1 MRSAARLSLNLVEI
15 LAAVFLTILLGR
27 GFQARSLPDL
37 EPWHRA
43 DLGDVRAGELP
54 ESATLADYLRRE
66 DAVFRA
72 LRERVLDAVPPADRT
87 PANRYTAGGPL
98 DPTRLGSADG
108 NRTFEL
114 VPESIAGGALLIHGL
129 TDAPYS
135 VRPLAETLRRL
146 GYYALAPRMP
156 GHGTAP
162 SGLATA
168 EWRDW
173 MSVVRL
179 AARHVRSK
187 TGAGRPF
194 LLVGYSNGGALAL
207 KYAQDVLEG
216 SGLPR
221 PDRIVLL
228 SPMIGLTPLA
238 GFARLASLLHAIPY
252 FEKNAWLDVLP
263 EYNPY
268 KYSSFPTNAALET
281 WRLTKELNSQTARLA
296 ADGRLAGLA
305 PILTFQSL
313 VDATVLTSAIV
324 HRLYDRLPA
333 NGSEL
338 VLFDVNRVSALAPFL
353 AKPEQKLLLDLRT
366 RTDLRYRLTAISNA
380 RLDTREVAAWSA
392 GPGPARVSV
401 TPLGLAWPADVFSL
415 SHVAIP
421 FPESDDLYGRLEGPP
436 PTFGIRLGR
445 IGPRGER
452 AVLTVPIDQWMRLSW
467 NPFFPY
473 LEERVAA
480 WAAISSSGR

>member
-1 MRSAARLSLNLVEI
+1 
-15 LAAVFLTILLGR
+15 
-27 GFQARSLPDL
+27 
-37 EPWHRA
+37 
-43 DLGDVRAGELP
+43 
-54 ESATLADYLRRE
+54 
-66 DAVFRA
+66 
-72 LRERVLDAVPPADRT
+72 
-87 PANRYTAGGPL
+87 
-98 DPTRLGSADG
+98 
-108 NRTFEL
+108 
-114 VPESIAGGALLIHGL
+114 
-129 TDAPYS
+129 
-135 VRPLAETLRRL
+135 
-146 GYYALAPRMP
+146 MP

-168 EWRDW
+168 GWRDW

-179 AARHVRSK
+179 AARHVRSR
-187 TGAGRPF
+187 TGEGKPF

-228 SPMIGLTPLA
+228 SPMIGVTPFA
-238 GFARLASLLHAIPY
+238 GFARIASLLHAIPF
-252 FEKNAWLDVLP
+252 FEKNGWLDVLP

-268 KYSSFPTNAALET
+268 KYSSFPANAALQT
-281 WRLTKELNSQTARLA
+281 WKLTRALNAQTEALA
-296 ADGRLAGLA
+296 ADGRLEGLA

-313 VDATVLTSAIV
+313 VDSTVLTEAIV
-324 HRLYDRLPA
+324 RRLYDRLPA

-353 AKPEQKLLLDLRT
+353 ERPEQKLLLDLRA
-366 RTDLRYRLTAISNA
+366 RADLRYRLTAISNA
-380 RLDTREVAAWSA
+380 RRDTREVAAWSA

-401 TPLGLAWPADVFSL
+401 TPLGLAWPPEVFSL

-421 FPESDDLYGRLEGPP
+421 FPESDDLYGRLEDPP

-445 IGPRGER
+445 VGPRGER
-452 AVLTVPIDQWMRLSW
+452 AVLTVPFDQWMRLSW

-480 WAAISSSGR
+480 WAATSSSAR